1 MNITVSH
8 NDAFPLAGLPP
19 DAHLV
24 GRAPA
29 EVKAMAV
36 SLKEV
41 QIEAIVVVQFAP
53 AAHPQTFTHDVLS
66 GTCRVKAARLNGMP
80 ALRADIWQG
89 LTWDEFVRLRSVANS
104 RRARNPL
111 ADVEALREM
120 VRLGLSYTEMA
131 RLLEKT
137 PAEVKQL
144 LNLLTVPAEIM
155 QGARDSRVALGVLA
169 QVAKLGPARQQA
181 AVDVLQA
188 KGRLKSSDL
197 AEINRASRARAHAQL
212 TVAIPALQIQPRP
225 TLQALLVRLV
235 REQGIDLKGNSAER
249 SASGGHPPAAQ
260 TLRLS
265 TEDLAELQRL
275 LPETA
280 PSRST

>member
-1 MNITVSH
+1 MNIAVTH
-8 NDAFPLAGLPP
+8 NDAFPLTNLPP

-29 EVKAMAV
+29 EIKAMAA

-41 QIEAIVVVQFAP
+41 QIEAIVVVQFGTG
-53 AAHPQTFTHDVLS
+53 AHPQAFAYDVLC

-104 RRARNPL
+104 RRTKNPL

-120 VRLGLSYTEMA
+120 VKLGLTYTEMA

-137 PAEVKQL
+137 PPEVKQL
-144 LNLLTVPAEIM
+144 LTLLTLPPEIM
-155 QGARDSRVALGVLA
+155 RGVRDNRVALGVLA

-181 AVDVLQA
+181 AVEVLQT
-188 KGRLKSSDL
+188 KGRLKGSDL
-197 AEINRASRARAHAQL
+197 AEINRASRAQAHAQL
-212 TVAIPALQIQPRP
+212 TVAIPALQIQSRP
-225 TLQALLVRLV
+225 TLQALMARLV
-235 REQGIDLKGNSAER
+235 REQRIDLKGN
-249 SASGGHPPAAQ
+249 GHPPAAQ

-275 LPETA
+275 LPETTPVHGA
-280 PSRST
+280 